1 MHSPRFECLLKV
13 LISCGKVLNITWI
26 LLTSSDVAVT
36 ATVGAVEG
44 PGAIVRPLAGTAAP
58 EARIPAFL

>member
-1 MHSPRFECLLKV
+1 MERCLNV
-13 LISCGKVLNITWI
+13 TWI